1 MRLVYYLPSLEAS
14 GGLERIITF
23 KANYFAEQGNEVTI
37 ITSELGD
44 RKPYFPLSPQ
54 IRHIDLGVAFDYPYS
69 QSRLIKL
76 LQISIPLSSFPKKVC
91 QSITGT
97 PSGYYHIYFT
107 TGTKFYKQTG

>member
-54 IRHIDLGVAFDYPYS
+54 VRHIDLGVAFDYPYS

-76 LQISIPLSSFPKKVC
+76 LNIHSVIIVSEKGLPK
-91 QSITGT
+91 
-97 PSGYYHIYFT
+97 YYGNSVRILPYLLYD
-107 TGTKFYKQTG
+107 GN